1 MTDPRPPRA
10 PDDLARVIAG
20 DLRPVR
26 PAPMPWRHAVRWL
39 PAALVAMAAL
49 PLLTRIRFDA
59 PVLGPALTWG
69 LSTLQVGAAGL
80 LVWMAARDGVP
91 ARRLP
96 GTWFVWAAAAAV
108 VLIGGLTMATFGV
121 SPTTLSEAN
130 APFRAGSFCYRGSL
144 TVGAPLLLLA
154 GLILRRT
161 LPVRPWVIGAAAGAG
176 AGLAADAGW
185 RLVCPIS
192 DPAHVFFGH
201 TPAVITMTLAGAAL
215 AVILSKLRRR

>member
-10 PDDLARVIAG
+10 PDDLARLIAS
-20 DLRPVR
+20 DLQPVR
-26 PAPMPWRHAVRWL
+26 PAPMPWRRAVRWL

-49 PLLTRIRFDA
+49 PLLTRIRLDA
-59 PVLGPALTWG
+59 PVLGAAMTWG
-69 LSTLQVGAAGL
+69 LSTMQVVAAGV
-80 LVWMAARDGVP
+80 LVWMAARDGMP

-96 GTWFVWAAAAAV
+96 RSFFVWAAAGAIA
-108 VLIGGLTMATFGV
+108 LIAILTMATFAV
-121 SPTTLSEAN
+121 SPTTLSEAT

-154 GLILRRT
+154 GLILRHT
-161 LPVRPWVIGAAAGAG
+161 LPAQPWVVGAVAGAG

-201 TPAVITMTLAGAAL
+201 TPAVVTMTLAGAAL
-215 AVILSKLRRR
+215 AAVLSTRRRR